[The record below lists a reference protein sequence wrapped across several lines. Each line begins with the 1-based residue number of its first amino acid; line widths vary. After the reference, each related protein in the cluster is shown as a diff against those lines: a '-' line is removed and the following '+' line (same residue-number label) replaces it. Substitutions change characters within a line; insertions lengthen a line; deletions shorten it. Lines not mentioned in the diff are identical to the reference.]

1 MKLNVMKLF
10 RDLMKLG
17 KVETEQGVLI
27 YEGDVLTEGME
38 VFIEDEDG
46 NIVPA
51 PDGMYGE
58 YKVVDGKVAPAEEP
72 TEEPEPAAEAVE
84 QSEEPAEQVEQAEEP
99 EPAAEP
105 EPDKY
110 EERIAA
116 LENELAD
123 LRAAVAELQK
133 EKDDMEF
140 SQLKPAEKKIKDIAT
155 KESKGAMKYFE

>member
-1 MKLNVMKLF
+1 MKLF

-17 KVETEQGVLI
+17 KVETEEGILI
-27 YEGDVLTEGME
+27 FEGDVLTEGME
-38 VFIEDEDG
+38 VFIEDESG

-51 PDGMYGE
+51 PDGQYGD

-72 TEEPEPAAEAVE
+72 EPEAEPAAEEV
-84 QSEEPAEQVEQAEEP
+84 QQAEEQP
-99 EPAAEP
+99 EPTTEPEQEP
-105 EPDKY
+105 EPDRY

-123 LRAAVAELQK
+123 LRAAIAELQK
-133 EKDDMEF
+133 EKEDMEF
-140 SQLKPAEKKIKDIAT
+140 SKLKPAEKEIKDIAT